1 MESNS
6 AFLLISLFCFIKGTF
21 EKQTIVLSRKD
32 IDQIVEY
39 SFLKFKASRKK
50 GDEDFINQL
59 YYKYLLYKTRVLYNY
74 FYRYIKDNDVNLV
87 VVWNGYHVEPASCV
101 KAARVAGIK
110 VLYMENGFFPRTIV
124 VDEKGVNAANSLVGK
139 DAQFYQKVQMVP
151 EKLAQLKE
159 TKLVPRELRRK
170 YFGKEAL
177 DLPPRYFFLPFQ
189 VYTDTQ
195 VLLNSPQIHNMHE
208 LVDQVYSALE
218 KYNHKYNQDHWLV
231 IKEHPSDFGRINYN
245 GLKKKYKNKKVIFT
259 TTLPSSEL
267 IESSRAVITINSTVG
282 IEALL
287 KGKPVI
293 TLGEA
298 FYNVEGLVHH
308 CIDLSRLQDDMWN
321 AVSEKMNSGL
331 VDKFL
336 YYLRYQYLV
345 EIDKKNLTKENI
357 VPVLNKI
364 SEVSGEK

>member
-1 MESNS
+1 
-6 AFLLISLFCFIKGTF
+6 
-21 EKQTIVLSRKD
+21 
-32 IDQIVEY
+32 
-39 SFLKFKASRKK
+39 
-50 GDEDFINQL
+50 
-59 YYKYLLYKTRVLYNY
+59 
-74 FYRYIKDNDVNLV
+74 
-87 VVWNGYHVEPASCV
+87 
-101 KAARVAGIK
+101 
-110 VLYMENGFFPRTIV
+110 
-124 VDEKGVNAANSLVGK
+124 
-139 DAQFYQKVQMVP
+139 
-151 EKLAQLKE
+151 
-159 TKLVPRELRRK
+159 
-170 YFGKEAL
+170 
-177 DLPPRYFFLPFQ
+177 
-189 VYTDTQ
+189 
-195 VLLNSPQIHNMHE
+195 MHE